1 MSTRRVEIL
10 VQHVVLVKIAIKMQ
24 SIMYVRKTFHT
35 WIFLM
40 YIKFCIQEQG
50 KGFFN
55 HSKQPIS
62 NVYMLNVYNV
72 EKKKN
77 IVSKCCI
84 LAVNTKG
91 KSDPF

>member
-1 MSTRRVEIL
+1 
-10 VQHVVLVKIAIKMQ
+10 
-24 SIMYVRKTFHT
+24 MY
-35 WIFLM
+35 L
-40 YIKFCIQEQG
+40 KFCIQEQG

-77 IVSKCCI
+77 IVSKFCI